1 MAVSIAF
8 FDFDGTI
15 TRKDTMLELA
25 AFHKGKWGYLA
36 GMIIISPWMM
46 AFKAGIISAG
56 VAKEK
61 LLSHFFGNMKLED
74 FNRLCYRFSKEKLP
88 SLIRPDALQAI
99 RKHQQMQH
107 TVVVVSAS
115 AENWI
120 QYWCREQHL
129 QFIATQL
136 EVDSR
141 LCITGK
147 LAGNNCNGIEKVNRI
162 NSMFDPATYDEIY
175 AYGDSSGDKPML
187 SLATHPFYRKFIQ

>member
-1 MAVSIAF
+1 LAGTIAF

-15 TRKDTMLELA
+15 TRRDTMLELA
-25 AFHKGKWGYLA
+25 LFHKGQAGYWA
-36 GMIIISPWMM
+36 GMLAISPWLI
-46 AFKAGIISAG
+46 ALKAGITSATT
-56 VAKEK
+56 AKEK

-99 RKHQQMQH
+99 RKHQQLQH

-115 AENWI
+115 AEQWI

-136 EVDSR
+136 EVDTQQR
-141 LCITGK
+141 ITGK
-147 LAGNNCNGIEKVNRI
+147 LSGPNCNGIEKVNRI
-162 NSMFDPATYDEIY
+162 NAMFDPASFDEIY
-175 AYGDSSGDKPML
+175 VYGDTSGDKPML
-187 SLATHPFYRKFIQ
+187 SLATHPFYRKFVQ